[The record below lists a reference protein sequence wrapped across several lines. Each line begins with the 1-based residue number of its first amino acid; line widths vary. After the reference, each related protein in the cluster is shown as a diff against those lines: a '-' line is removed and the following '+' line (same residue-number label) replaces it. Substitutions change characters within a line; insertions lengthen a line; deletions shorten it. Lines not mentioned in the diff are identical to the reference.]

1 LKVTIVLKA
10 KAKLNIYFA
19 LVTTLI
25 AGVALTYRAALC
37 QSTGQET
44 FKTPQA
50 AADALVQAAK
60 VHDRSTVLGVLG
72 TGGEQVVSSGDPEED
87 AQQRAVFLEK
97 YQQMHRFV
105 PDGKHTEIMYIGVE
119 NWPVPIPLVKG
130 KSGWY
135 FDTRGA
141 EEEILARRVGE
152 NELSAINVCLATV
165 AAQNEYKAQLHDG
178 EATHQYA
185 RRFLSSEGKHD
196 GLYWKADG
204 PERKSPLGPR
214 LALASYTNE
223 QTHQAGQPK
232 PYHGYFYKILTAQGK
247 NAPGG
252 ATSYMVDGKL
262 SKGFAVAAY
271 PARYRLSGVT
281 TFLVNQDGI
290 VYQKDLGPQTEKI
303 ASSMTTYNPDSS
315 WIRAN

>member
-1 LKVTIVLKA
+1 MYGSKSKPY
-10 KAKLNIYFA
+10 IY
-19 LVTTLI
+19 LTLIGTLI
-25 AGVALTYRAALC
+25 AMIGLTRGAVFS
-37 QSTGQET
+37 QSAGQET

-50 AADALVQAAK
+50 AADALVGAAK
-60 VHDRSTVLGVLG
+60 VQDRKTVLRVLGV
-72 TGGEQVVSSGDPEED
+72 GGEQVVSSGDPQED
-87 AQQRAVFLEK
+87 AQQRQVFLDK

-105 PDGKHTEIMYIGVE
+105 SADKRTEIMYIGAE
-119 NWPVPIPLVKG
+119 NWPVPIPIVKG

-135 FDTRGA
+135 FDTAGA
-141 EEEILARRVGE
+141 EREILARRVGE

-178 EATHQYA
+178 ETTHQYG

-204 PERKSPLGPR
+204 SEPKSPLGPR

-223 QTHQAGQPK
+223 QTQQSGHPK
-232 PYHGYFYKILTAQGK
+232 PYHGYFYEILAAQGK

-252 ATSYMVDGKL
+252 AMDYMVDGKL
-262 SKGFAVAAY
+262 TKGFAVVAY
-271 PARYRLSGVT
+271 PARYRVSGVT

-290 VYQKDLGPQTEKI
+290 VYQKDLGPQTETI
-303 ASSMTTYNPDSS
+303 ASTTTAYNPDSS
-315 WIRAN
+315 WTRAN